1 MCITLAYQTQFIRHW
16 RKKKVRIIIFV
27 YKHIISVNNILKAI
41 LLMLMLGR

>member
-16 RKKKVRIIIFV
+16 KKKVRIIIFV